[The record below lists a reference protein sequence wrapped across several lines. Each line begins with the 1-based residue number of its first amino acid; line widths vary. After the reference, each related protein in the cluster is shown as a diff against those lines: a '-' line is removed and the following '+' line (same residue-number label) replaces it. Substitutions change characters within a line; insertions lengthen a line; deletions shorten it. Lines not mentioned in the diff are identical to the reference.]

1 MGYAVKHNYGVV
13 PLTHM
18 IRSGGL
24 PEMTI
29 RLTSLPDPLQIS
41 VEELERN
48 LVIKVNKDAVMKI
61 AVAGELFQLE
71 RGLYHLNLTVGGIPF
86 KENDL
91 VQPVSPALA
100 MEESAAS
107 SGLAVPRGA
116 CPLAEPSLTI
126 TRGPYWQPSWSVSN
140 CQLFGRVSRTLWV
153 VTIPRFPVG
162 KLYMGGS
169 WEGGLLVKVL
179 AFSVHTTPGLCN
191 LTCL

>member
-1 MGYAVKHNYGVV
+1 MGYAVKHKYGVV
-13 PLTHM
+13 HLTHM

-61 AVAGELFQLE
+61 AVAEELFQLE

-116 CPLAEPSLTI
+116 CPLAELSLTI
-126 TRGPYWQPSWSVSN
+126 TRGPYWQPSWSISN
-140 CQLFGRVSRTLWV
+140 CQLFGCVSRTLWV
-153 VTIPRFPVG
+153 V
-162 KLYMGGS
+162 S
-169 WEGGLLVKVL
+169 
-179 AFSVHTTPGLCN
+179 HT
-191 LTCL
+191 